1 MKVSP
6 LLFVL
11 FAGLLYGSAGLAAGP
26 QEGTFRLATFNIRT
40 PIDKPP
46 NAWTCRVDRVRALIQ
61 RHGFDVMGLQE
72 ATEKQIDD
80 LLTEGWAS
88 VGVGRDDGKRGGEA
102 SCIFYKKDRF
112 EVLDSDTFWLSETPD
127 VPGSKSWDTACT
139 RICTWARMTDRKTGK
154 SFVYFNT
161 HLDHVSATAKENGMA
176 LILKRIK
183 AIDKGIPLLL
193 TGDMNAGPDSKP
205 IALAKAVLNDAK
217 ALSRTPHTGPFGT
230 SNSFNFKKEK
240 TLRIDYIFVSTGVN
254 VLTHATLDDS
264 EKELYPS
271 DHFPVVAELLFE

>member
-11 FAGLLYGSAGLAAGP
+11 FAGLLYGSASVAAEP

-46 NAWTCRVDRVRALIQ
+46 NAWTCRVDRVRALIKLH
-61 RHGFDVMGLQE
+61 RFDLMGLQE

-80 LLTEGWAS
+80 LLTEGWAY

-102 SCIFYKKDRF
+102 SCIFYKKARF
-112 EVLDSDTFWLSETPD
+112 EVLDSGTFWLSETPE

-154 SFVYFNT
+154 AFVYFNT
-161 HLDHVSATAKENGMA
+161 HLDHVSPTAKENGMA

-183 AIDKGIPLLL
+183 AIDKAIPVLL
-193 TGDMNAGPDSKP
+193 TGDMNSGPDSKP
-205 IALAKAVLNDAK
+205 IAFAKAVLKDAK
-217 ALSRTPHTGPFGT
+217 AISRTPHTGPFGT

-240 TLRIDYIFVSTGVN
+240 TSRIDYIFVSTGVS

-264 EKELYPS
+264 ENSLYPS
-271 DHFPVVAELLFE
+271 DHFPVVAELVFE

>member
-6 LLFVL
+6 LLFAL
-11 FAGLLYGSAGLAAGP
+11 FTGLLSGSAALAAEP

-61 RHGFDVMGLQE
+61 LHRFDLMGLQE

-80 LLTEGWAS
+80 LLTEGWAY

-102 SCIFYKKDRF
+102 SCIFYKKARF
-112 EVLDSDTFWLSETPD
+112 EVLESGTFWLSETPE

-154 SFVYFNT
+154 AFVYFNT
-161 HLDHVSATAKENGMA
+161 HLDHMSAAAREQGMA

-183 AIDKGIPLLL
+183 AIDKVIPVLL

-205 IALAKAVLNDAK
+205 IALAKEVLRDAF
-217 ALSRTPHTGPFGT
+217 ALSRTPHTGPVAT
-230 SNSFNFKKEK
+230 INSFKFRKKA
-240 TLRIDYIFVSTGVN
+240 TACIDYIFVSTGVS

-271 DHFPVVAELLFE
+271 DHFPVVADVLFE

>member
-11 FAGLLYGSAGLAAGP
+11 LAGLLYGSAGSAAET

-61 RHGFDVMGLQE
+61 RHRFDVMGLQE

-80 LLTEGWAS
+80 LLTEGWAY

-102 SCIFYKKDRF
+102 SPIFYKKARF
-112 EVLDSDTFWLSETPD
+112 EVRDSGTFWLSETPE
-127 VPGSKSWDTACT
+127 VPGSKSWDTACP

-154 SFVYFNT
+154 AFVYFNT
-161 HLDHVSATAKENGMA
+161 HLDHISAAARENGMA

-183 AIDKGIPLLL
+183 AIDKGIPILL

-205 IALAKAVLNDAK
+205 IALAKDVLRDTC
-217 ALSRTPHTGPFGT
+217 ALSRTPHTGPVATINGFK
-230 SNSFNFKKEK
+230 FNKKA
-240 TLRIDYIFVSTGVN
+240 TACIDYIFVSTGVS

-264 EKELYPS
+264 ENSLYPS
-271 DHFPVVAELLFE
+271 DHFPVVAELVFE

>member
-11 FAGLLYGSAGLAAGP
+11 LAGLFYGSAGFAVEP

-61 RHGFDVMGLQE
+61 LHRFDLMGLQE

-80 LLTEGWAS
+80 LLTEGWAY

-102 SCIFYKKDRF
+102 SCIFYKKARF
-112 EVLDSDTFWLSETPD
+112 EVLESGTFWLSETPE

-139 RICTWARMTDRKTGK
+139 RICTWARITDRKTGK
-154 SFVYFNT
+154 AFVYFNT
-161 HLDHVSATAKENGMA
+161 HLDHMSAAAREHGMA
-176 LILKRIK
+176 LIMKRIK
-183 AIDKGIPLLL
+183 AIDKGIPVLL

-205 IALAKAVLNDAK
+205 IALAKTVLKDAK
-217 ALSRTPHTGPFGT
+217 AVSRSPHTGPFGT

-240 TLRIDYIFVSTGVN
+240 TSRIDYIFVSTGVN

-271 DHFPVVAELLFE
+271 DHFPVVAEVMFE

>member
-11 FAGLLYGSAGLAAGP
+11 FTGLLYGSAGLAAGP

-61 RHGFDVMGLQE
+61 RHGFDMMGLQE

-80 LLTEGWAS
+80 LLTEGWAY

-102 SCIFYKKDRF
+102 SCIFYKKARF
-112 EVLDSDTFWLSETPD
+112 EVLDSGTFWLSETPE
-127 VPGSKSWDTACT
+127 VVGSKSWDTACP

-161 HLDHVSATAKENGMA
+161 HLDHMSPAAREHGMA

-183 AIDKGIPLLL
+183 AVDKGIPILL
-193 TGDMNAGPDSKP
+193 TGDMNAGPESKP
-205 IALAKAVLNDAK
+205 IALAKEVLRDTC
-217 ALSRTPHTGPFGT
+217 ALSRTPHTGPVATINGFK
-230 SNSFNFKKEK
+230 FNKKA
-240 TLRIDYIFVSTGVN
+240 TACIDYIFVSTGVN

-264 EKELYPS
+264 ENALYPS
-271 DHFPVVAELLFE
+271 DHFPVVAELAFE

>member
-1 MKVSP
+1 MKSKQ
-6 LLFVL
+6 LLIVL
-11 FAGLLYGSAGLAAGP
+11 FAGLLCGSAGFTAEP

-61 RHGFDVMGLQE
+61 LHRFDLMGLQE

-80 LLTEGWAS
+80 LLTEGWAY

-102 SCIFYKKDRF
+102 SPIFYKKALFDVQ
-112 EVLDSDTFWLSETPD
+112 ESGTFWLSETPE

-154 SFVYFNT
+154 AFVYFNT
-161 HLDHVSATAKENGMA
+161 HLDHVSPTAKENGMA

-183 AIDKGIPLLL
+183 AIDKGIPVLL
-193 TGDMNAGPDSKP
+193 TGDMNSGPDSKP
-205 IALAKAVLNDAK
+205 IALAKEALKDAK
-217 ALSRTPHTGPFGT
+217 AVSLSPHTGPFGT

-240 TLRIDYIFVSTGVN
+240 TSRIDYIFVSTGIR

-264 EKELYPS
+264 EKGLYPS
-271 DHFPVVAELLFE
+271 DHFPVVADVAFE

>member
-11 FAGLLYGSAGLAAGP
+11 FTGLLYGSAGLAAGP
-26 QEGTFRLATFNIRT
+26 QEGMFRLATFNIRT

-80 LLTEGWAS
+80 VLTEGWAY

-102 SCIFYKKDRF
+102 SCIFYKKARF
-112 EVLDSDTFWLSETPD
+112 EVLDSGTFWLSETPE
-127 VPGSKSWDTACT
+127 VVGSKSWDTACT

-154 SFVYFNT
+154 AFVYFNT
-161 HLDHVSATAKENGMA
+161 HLDHVSPTAKENGMA
-176 LILKRIK
+176 LILKRIQ
-183 AIDKGIPLLL
+183 AIDKGIPVLL
-193 TGDMNAGPDSKP
+193 TGDMNSGPESKP
-205 IALAKAVLNDAK
+205 IALAKAVLKDAK
-217 ALSRTPHTGPFGT
+217 AISRTPHTGPFGT

-240 TLRIDYIFVSTGVN
+240 TGRIDYIFVSTGVS

-264 EKELYPS
+264 ENALYPS
-271 DHFPVVAELLFE
+271 DHFPVVAELVFE